1 MVGGYQIGVLLTR
14 YFYFYKL
21 CVTILT
27 IMENTNTKQAHR
39 GNLIIIFGPP
49 GSGKSTQSVLLE
61 EKLGYK
67 YISWGR
73 ITRNI
78 MNGKFGSED
87 DKRTVINNLKHN
99 FSYPEKYIKKNIFQ
113 NLLQE
118 MEAGNTNFVIDGFP
132 KRTQEAKE
140 CVEIIKEL
148 DLHLQCVINIACIE
162 ATMLKR
168 IESRKYC
175 QECGR
180 FFNDTLRPKNEGVCD
195 FDKGKLIRR
204 IDDEP
209 KVVKERINEYLNDIT
224 PAIHLLSNMAESF
237 FSINGDQDELLM
249 FAEIITRLK
258 SHKKDVFSLFRNVG
272 HTLLPTQFGYF
283 DMYIYQNIVS
293 YESHAV
299 LVCGDV
305 VNKQSVPVR
314 IHSSCVT
321 GDIFHSEKCDCGS
334 QLTQAMQFIQK
345 DGHGIILYLFQEGR
359 GINMINKV
367 KAYDLQQKGFDTI
380 EANEFLGI
388 PSEMRSYTIV
398 KDVLKDLGVKSIR
411 LITNN
416 PDKVSQVLDLGIN
429 IDDTILLKSD
439 HFVFNE
445 EYLKTKVH
453 RMMHNKDLITEPEK
467 EDIHPSGVYLEIE
480 KKYLLIKQDVDL
492 LEKKCLEM
500 SLSQISYV
508 YEKNQN
514 FDKDNVFEKEDARL
528 RLRTKIADMNGQ
540 EKSFEFTYKKRLVIK
555 DGIKKESELNYNFTS
570 SQSTENLITLFEI
583 IGLREKDS
591 YERMR
596 KTFKNKEIQV
606 TIDEFPFGYIVE
618 LEGDEDIVLKYDKLL
633 HMNSFVQYD
642 LSCDDIY
649 SELCKK
655 KGVKP
660 KTQILF
666 NDKDMPKLEKY
677 IKTWKK

>member
-1 MVGGYQIGVLLTR
+1 MS
-14 YFYFYKL
+14 
-21 CVTILT
+21 T
-27 IMENTNTKQAHR
+27 IMENRDEKKTHR
-39 GNLIIIFGPP
+39 GNLIIIFGSP

-61 EKLGYK
+61 EKMGYK

-99 FSYPEKYIKKNIFQ
+99 FSYPEKYIKKNILK
-113 NLLQE
+113 NLIQE
-118 MEAGNTNFVIDGFP
+118 LEAGNTNFVIDGFP

-180 FFNDTLRPKNEGVCD
+180 FFNDILRPKNEGICD
-195 FDKGKLIRR
+195 FDQGKLIRR

-209 KVVKERINEYLNDIT
+209 KVVKERIKEYLNDIT
-224 PAIHLLSNMAESF
+224 PAIHLLSNMSESF

-249 FAEIITRLK
+249 FADIITRLK
-258 SHKKDVFSLFRNVG
+258 SHKKDIFSLFKNVG

-283 DMYIYQNIVS
+283 DMYIYQNIVN

-345 DGHGIILYLFQEGR
+345 HGHGIILYLFQEGR
-359 GINMINKV
+359 GINIINKV

-388 PSEMRSYTIV
+388 PSEMRSYAVV

-445 EYLKTKVH
+445 EYLKTKVN
-453 RMMHNKDLITEPEK
+453 RMMHNKDLIIEK
-467 EDIHPSGVYLEIE
+467 SNTNHVNSSGLHLEIE
-480 KKYLLIKQDVDL
+480 KKYLLTKTDMEL
-492 LEKKCLEM
+492 LEKKCLEI
-500 SLSQISYV
+500 SLSQISHV

-514 FDKDNVFEKEDARL
+514 FDKDGLFEKDDARL
-528 RLRTKIADMNGQ
+528 RLRTKIADMNEQ
-540 EKSFEFTYKKRLVIK
+540 EKSFEFTYKKRLATK
-555 DGIKKESELNYNFTS
+555 GGIKKESELNYDFSS
-570 SQSTENLITLFEI
+570 SQSSENLLDLFKV
-583 IGLREKDS
+583 IGLSEKDS

-596 KTFKNKEIQV
+596 KTFKNNEIQL
-606 TIDEFPFGYIVE
+606 TIDEFPFGYIAE
-618 LEGDEDIVLKYDKLL
+618 LEGEEEMVLKYDKLL
-633 HMNSFVQYD
+633 DMNSFVQYE
-642 LSCDDIY
+642 LSCDDVY
-649 SELCKK
+649 AELCKK
-655 KGVKP
+655 KGIKP
-660 KTQILF
+660 KTSILF
-666 NDKDMPKLEKY
+666 TDKEMPKLEKY